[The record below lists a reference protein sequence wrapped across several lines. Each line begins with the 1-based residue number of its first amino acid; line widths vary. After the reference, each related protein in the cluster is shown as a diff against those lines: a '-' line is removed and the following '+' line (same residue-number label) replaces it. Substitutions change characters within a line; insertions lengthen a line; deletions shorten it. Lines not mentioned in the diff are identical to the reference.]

1 MANDVERNKQ
11 MIWLKINE
19 STQRDKEDGG
29 EGHRTHLYN
38 FIQFVMAAII
48 SEFCSSNKHCLS
60 DGFTSLTSYH

>member
-29 EGHRTHLYN
+29 DGHTHTN

-60 DGFTSLTSYH
+60 DGFTSLTSYY